1 MLKISRLADY
11 AMLIVDEIAKNDSKK
26 HSATRLALVTSIPK
40 PTVSKILK
48 QLCDADLVTSL
59 RGAHGGY
66 VLKDAPYD
74 ISVAAVITAVD
85 GAFAMTECNLVD
97 SSCRLSEHCSLR
109 ANWQFINSKVTALLS
124 QISIQDMQQP
134 MIVE

>member
-11 AMLIVDEIAKNDSKK
+11 AMLIVDEIAKNDTQSC
-26 HSATRLALVTSIPK
+26 SATQLALVTRIPK

-59 RGAHGGY
+59 RGAYGGY
-66 VLKDAPYD
+66 VLKGAPCD

-85 GAFAMTECNLVD
+85 GVFAMTECNLTD
-97 SSCRLSEHCSLR
+97 STCRLSEHCSLR
-109 ANWQFINSKVTALLS
+109 ANWQFINSKVTTLLS

-134 MIVE
+134 MRVE